1 MRKIIIAF
9 LLIINCFFGFSK
21 NSKVSIKTELVHVK
35 GDVYKINGEK
45 KIKLEKEVEFDEED
59 KIEIGKSS
67 SITILVEKNKIKI
80 SYGKGKLKDFILN

>member
-9 LLIINCFFGFSK
+9 LLIVNCFFGFSK
-21 NSKVSIKTELVHVK
+21 NYIVHVK

-45 KIKLEKEVEFDEED
+45 KIKLEKEVELDEED

>member
-21 NSKVSIKTELVHVK
+21 NYIVHVK

-45 KIKLEKEVEFDEED
+45 K
-59 KIEIGKSS
+59 
-67 SITILVEKNKIKI
+67 NKI
-80 SYGKGKLKDFILN
+80 